1 MKPAS
6 LPAHVFHLV
15 EASNWPSVQRR
26 GLLSARRLLEEAG
39 PPGRPS
45 DAGGAQAAR
54 HRPDHLVLADGT
66 LIRDQAP
73 MPPSALARC
82 LVDGT
87 TPGEWYAL
95 LNSWVFFWCDRARL
109 ERQAKAC
116 APRPQIMLTLD
127 AERLLARHG
136 ARAALTPFNTGF
148 ARRQPASR
156 GRSTFVPYAKWLKNV
171 WMSETADRSDKVRPR
186 RHAPVELVVA
196 DAVPD
201 VREFIVAAQALQI
214 SARVAQSKPKIRR
227 ILISPA

>member
-26 GLLSARRLLEEAG
+26 GLLSARRLLEEAKF
-39 PPGRPS
+39 PGTETGVEGVRTT
-45 DAGGAQAAR
+45 Q
-54 HRPDHLVLADGT
+54 HRPGHLVLADGT

-73 MPPSALARC
+73 VPPSALARC

-87 TPGEWYAL
+87 TPGQWYAL

-109 ERQAKAC
+109 ERQARAC
-116 APRPQIMLTLD
+116 APRPQIVLTLD

-148 ARRQPASR
+148 ARRQPAPR
-156 GRSTFVPYAKWLKNV
+156 GRNTFVPYVEWLKNG
-171 WMSETADRSDKVRPR
+171 WASETADRSGKVRPR
-186 RHAPVELVVA
+186 RHAPVELVIA

-201 VREFIVAAQALQI
+201 VWEFIVASQPLQPSAQLA
-214 SARVAQSKPKIRR
+214 
-227 ILISPA
+227 